1 MEAAAATIGVD
12 QKLNYNINEDAY
24 ALLPVI
30 LNILK
35 EKKSSMISGSEDERS
50 PEIVAEEITWLNK
63 EIQGLENDADQ
74 TEIAEYAQ
82 D

>member
-1 MEAAAATIGVD
+1 MS
-12 QKLNYNINEDAY
+12 YFINEDAY
-24 ALLPVI
+24 TILPVI
-30 LNILK
+30 INILK

-63 EIQGLENDADQ
+63 KIQGLEDDK
-74 TEIAEYAQ
+74 